1 MQPQRNIVFIISRL
15 SGKYILS
22 FFFFFHV
29 ENEWYGVFFK
39 DKILQAM

>member
-22 FFFFFHV
+22 FFFFHV